1 MKQRLKNFFA
11 AIGFRHMSVGGAY
24 FFFANTAIMVLLIFQ
39 IGVFVPLIVLLLISG
54 MIIWAHTQ
62 LDSLGVSDPE
72 RRVLLRQ
79 DAAWIGFSA
88 GLGVIFI
95 FSGACGSRH
104 LFFCFLR

>member
-1 MKQRLKNFFA
+1 
-11 AIGFRHMSVGGAY
+11 
-24 FFFANTAIMVLLIFQ
+24 MVLLIFQ

-79 DAAWIGFSA
+79 DAAWIGFSD

-95 FSGACGSRH
+95 FSGAWLATLIL
-104 LFFCFLR
+104 LFFAVILFRGLLSSFGRARASIAEEE